1 MAFGGDV
8 WQWHQDCGTWINDDM
23 MPEPRAMNVAIFL
36 DDVNQFNG
44 PIMFFPGS
52 QKRRVLKAEHDL
64 TTTSYPLWTIDNQ
77 LIRQLGERAGGREG
91 WIVSLRDQGVQ
102 WFFFMVS
109 WSTVLRVI
117 FPLGIVSAYIWVS
130 LQWAITYDVSRVQS
144 TFLIEISPR
153 WLSAFRS
160 SGGTTLGEWY
170 AQFCLGDLFGKDSGL
185 NLTSFY

>member
-36 DDVNQFNG
+36 DEVNQFNG
-44 PIMFFPGS
+44 PIMFFLGS
-52 QKRRVLKAEHDL
+52 QKRRVLKAGHDL
-64 TTTSYPLWTIDNQ
+64 TTTSYPVRLTIN
-77 LIRQLGERAGGREG
+77 
-91 WIVSLRDQGVQ
+91 WSVSLAKELVEEKAESSVLRDQGVQ

-117 FPLGIVSAYIWVS
+117 FPLGIVSAYIWVL
-130 LQWAITYDVSRVQS
+130 LQWVITYDVSRVQS

-170 AQFCLGDLFGKDSGL
+170 AQFCLGDLFRKDSGL